1 MTDLNSAL
9 PGADDIS
16 RVVLGNGITIL
27 CRTNFNSPSVVLRG
41 NLPAGSLFDPD
52 EKHGLADFTAS
63 AILRGTKTRD
73 FQAIYDALES
83 VGASFGF
90 GANMH
95 TISFGGRSL
104 AEDLPLLVGML
115 SDGLRQPT
123 FPEEHIERLR
133 AQYLTGLAIR
143 AQDTRDMAELVF
155 DEILYADH
163 PYRHSGDGTP
173 ETIKAITRDD
183 LAEFHQNTYGPR
195 DMVLTVVGAIE
206 ADDAIAQVEE
216 MLGDWENPAQP
227 PKPTVP
233 EKDPLEERVQRHHAI
248 AGKSQ
253 ADLMLGFLGPKRL
266 DDDFMAASLGN
277 SVLGQFGL
285 MGRIG
290 DVVREKSGLAY
301 YAYSSLSAG
310 QGPGAWYV
318 SAGVNPANVEKAI
331 DLIIKELE
339 LFINNGV
346 TEEELLDSQT
356 NYIGSL
362 PLSMESNSGV
372 ASALLRIERYD
383 LGLDYY
389 RHYPDLVRAVTAD
402 DILAVARKYMELER
416 LAIATA
422 GPKL

>member
-1 MTDLNSAL
+1 MTDLNSTL
-9 PGADDIS
+9 PGADDIT
-16 RVVLGNGITIL
+16 RVVLKNGITIL

-41 NLPAGSLFDPD
+41 NLPAGSLFDTD
-52 EKHGLADFTAS
+52 EKLGLADFTAS
-63 AILRGTKTRD
+63 AIMRGTEKRD

-95 TISFGGRSL
+95 TISFGGRAL

-123 FPEEHIERLR
+123 FPDEHIERLR
-133 AQYLTGLAIR
+133 AQYLTGFAIR
-143 AQDTRDMAELVF
+143 AQDTRDMAEVVF
-155 DEILYADH
+155 DEILFADH

-173 ETIKAITRDD
+173 ETIQAITRDD
-183 LAEFHQNTYGPR
+183 LVDFHQRNYGPR

-206 ADDAIAQVEE
+206 VDDAIAQVEE
-216 MLGDWENPAQP
+216 MLGDWENSAQP

-233 EKDPLEERVQRHHAI
+233 EKTPLEERVQRHHAI
-248 AGKSQ
+248 EGKSQ

-310 QGPGAWYV
+310 HGPGAWYV
-318 SAGVNPANVEKAI
+318 SAGINPANLEKAI

-339 LFINNGV
+339 LFIKSGP

-362 PLSMESNSGV
+362 PLSMESNGGV
-372 ASALLRIERYD
+372 AGALLNIERYD

-389 RHYPDLVRAVTAD
+389 RHYPDLVRAVTVND
-402 DILAVARKYMELER
+402 VLAVARKYIKLDR

-422 GPKL
+422 GS

>member
-1 MTDLNSAL
+1 MTDLNSTL
-9 PGADDIS
+9 PGADDIT
-16 RVVLGNGITIL
+16 RVVLKNGITIL

-41 NLPAGSLFDPD
+41 NLPAGSLFDTD
-52 EKHGLADFTAS
+52 EKLGLADFTAS
-63 AILRGTKTRD
+63 AIMRGTEKRD

-95 TISFGGRSL
+95 TISFGGRAL

-123 FPEEHIERLR
+123 FPDEHIERLR
-133 AQYLTGLAIR
+133 AQYLTGFAIR
-143 AQDTRDMAELVF
+143 AQDTRDMAEVVF
-155 DEILYADH
+155 DEILFADH

-173 ETIKAITRDD
+173 ETIQAITRDD
-183 LAEFHQNTYGPR
+183 LAEFHQRIYGPR

-206 ADDAIAQVEE
+206 ADDAIGQVEE
-216 MLGDWENPAQP
+216 MLGDWENSAQP

-233 EKDPLEERVQRHHAI
+233 EKTPLEERVQRHHAI
-248 AGKSQ
+248 EGKSQ

-310 QGPGAWYV
+310 HGPGAWYV
-318 SAGVNPANVEKAI
+318 SAGINPANLEKAI

-339 LFINNGV
+339 LFIKSGP

-362 PLSMESNSGV
+362 PLSMESNGGV
-372 ASALLRIERYD
+372 AGALLNIERYD

-389 RHYPDLVRAVTAD
+389 RHYPDLVRAVTVND
-402 DILAVARKYMELER
+402 VLAVARKYIKLDR

-422 GPKL
+422 GS

>member
-1 MTDLNSAL
+1 MTDLNSTL
-9 PGADDIS
+9 PGADDIT
-16 RVVLGNGITIL
+16 RVVLKNGITIL

-41 NLPAGSLFDPD
+41 NLPAGSLFDTD
-52 EKHGLADFTAS
+52 EKLGLADFTAS
-63 AILRGTKTRD
+63 AIMRGTEKRD

-95 TISFGGRSL
+95 TISFGGRAL

-115 SDGLRQPT
+115 SDGLRQPI
-123 FPEEHIERLR
+123 FPDEHIERLR
-133 AQYLTGLAIR
+133 AQYLTGFAIR
-143 AQDTRDMAELVF
+143 AQDTRDMAEVVF

-173 ETIKAITRDD
+173 ETIQAITRDD
-183 LAEFHQNTYGPR
+183 LVDFHQRNYGPR

-206 ADDAIAQVEE
+206 VDDAIAQVEE
-216 MLGDWENPAQP
+216 MLGDWENSAQP

-233 EKDPLEERVQRHHAI
+233 EKTPLEERVQRHHAI
-248 AGKSQ
+248 EGKSQ

-310 QGPGAWYV
+310 HGPGAWYV
-318 SAGVNPANVEKAI
+318 SAGINPANLEKAI

-339 LFINNGV
+339 LFIKSGP

-362 PLSMESNSGV
+362 PLSMESNGGV
-372 ASALLRIERYD
+372 AGALLNIERYD

-389 RHYPDLVRAVTAD
+389 RHYPDLVRAVTVND
-402 DILAVARKYMELER
+402 VLAVARKYIKLDR

-422 GPKL
+422 GS